1 MTKKLYYDSAYTTQ
15 WETRIIDAWQQDD
28 SCYVQLEETAFYPHG
43 GGQPCDIGTIQ
54 GIPVLDVTAD
64 GDQIIHKVQS
74 LPESSEV
81 SCRIDWDVRFDHMQ
95 QHSAQHLLSAVCL
108 ELYKCPTLS
117 FHLGVD
123 YCTIDVE
130 SAELSRDQINAMEQ
144 EANRHIYLNHPI
156 LSYWLTEEEAAEI
169 KLVKQPTV
177 KENIRIVEITD
188 VEYNACGG
196 THVSSTGEI
205 GIIKLF
211 KTEKQK
217 GNTRIYFTAGYRALK
232 EFNLYGQIIGTLSSR
247 FKAGK
252 EELADRLIQLENEH
266 KQVQA
271 ELAAL
276 KEQNDEYMA
285 QQLIQDS
292 VEKLI
297 HHVFQDKTLKDL
309 QNLAN
314 KITTKT
320 KLPVLL
326 ATAAE
331 NKVVFCQSKEAAP
344 SCGKFFKAHLASF
357 NGKGGGSDLMAQA
370 GFTSWDDAAAFYH
383 FAAEELAE
391 QSGN

>member
-108 ELYKCPTLS
+108 ELYKCPTIS

-130 SAELSRDQINAMEQ
+130 SAELSRDQINEMEQ

-156 LSYWLTEEEAAEI
+156 LSYWVTEEEAAGI

-177 KENIRIVEITD
+177 KENIRIVEMRD

-205 GIIKLF
+205 GIIKLL

-232 EFNLYGQIIGTLSSR
+232 EFNLYGQIVSTLSSR

-252 EELADRLIQLENEH
+252 EELVERLMNLEKEQKQL
-266 KQVQA
+266 QT

-276 KEQNDEYMA
+276 RAQNDEHLAHQMISDA
-285 QQLIQDS
+285 TEILIS
-292 VEKLI
+292 HIFE
-297 HHVFQDKTLKDL
+297 DKTLKDL
-309 QNLAN
+309 QGLAN
-314 KITTKT
+314 KLTSMTSK
-320 KLPVLL
+320 PVLL

-331 NKVVFCQSKEAAP
+331 NKVVLSQNKEAAP
-344 SCGKFFKAHLASF
+344 SCGKFFKEHLADF
-357 NGKGGGSDLMAQA
+357 KGKGGGSDVMAQA
-370 GFTSWDDAAAFYH
+370 GFDSWEDAAAFFEFTSQYLIDQK
-383 FAAEELAE
+383 EP
-391 QSGN
+391 